1 MYWYIFVNIENWSWT
16 TSNKMRQESKKGSI
30 LKKNSVIDSEK
41 EAKQI
46 RDTEHKKSV
55 CFQN

>member
-1 MYWYIFVNIENWSWT
+1 MYWYNVINIENLSWT
-16 TSNKMRQESKKGSI
+16 TSNKMRQKSKKGSI
-30 LKKNSVIDSEK
+30 LKKNSVIGSEK
-41 EAKQI
+41 EAKQM